1 MKFSVVIPLY
11 NKALYINC
19 TIESVLAQTFK
30 DFEVIVIDD
39 GSSDGSNELVAL
51 IKDPRLRLIRQTN
64 AGVSATR
71 NRGIELA
78 QGDWV
83 AFLDGDDWHHPRYL
97 ETLVAAQNAYPDADT
112 VATKFLPVPDSDGI
126 RPPHWLVSAEAP
138 DFELIKDL
146 PSRWMD
152 GPSLCTSSVAVRTAR
167 LRQMQPCFAI
177 GESCGEDLD
186 LWFRL
191 AEKTPIALAKVPMVA
206 YRVATA
212 GGLTMQHCPL
222 TMPSFLGR
230 MRVRAHSGTLTA
242 PQRRSALR
250 LVAQQE
256 VTFARQAVVSG
267 KRLQS
272 LLWLMHGRRAAS
284 SRRWWLTAVMTL
296 FLPGQ
301 LVEKWELWRVRRAV
315 QSVDFVDAG

>member
-11 NKALYINC
+11 NKAPYINC

-30 DFEVIVIDD
+30 DFEVIVVDD
-39 GSSDGSNELVAL
+39 GSSDGSAELVAL
-51 IKDPRLRLIRQTN
+51 VRDPRFRLTRQTN
-64 AGVSATR
+64 SGVSAAR
-71 NRGIELA
+71 NKGIALA
-78 QGDWV
+78 RGDWV

-112 VATKFLPVPDSDGI
+112 VATEFVPVPDSDGAW
-126 RPPHWLVSAEAP
+126 PPRWLVSAEAP

-146 PSRWMD
+146 PLRWMA
-152 GPSLCTSSVAVRTAR
+152 GPSLCASSLAVRTAR

-177 GESCGEDLD
+177 GETYGEDLD

-206 YRVATA
+206 YRVAVA
-212 GGLTMQHCPL
+212 GGLTMHHRAL
-222 TMPSFLGR
+222 TMPPFLHR
-230 MRVRAHSGTLTA
+230 MRARAHSGALTV

-256 VTFARQAVVSG
+256 VTFARQAVVAG

-272 LLWLMHGRRAAS
+272 LLWLMRGRRAAS
-284 SRRWWLTAVMTL
+284 SRRWWLTAIMTF

-301 LVEKWELWRVRRAV
+301 LVKKWQLWRVRRAV
-315 QSVDFVDAG
+315 HSIDVVDAG

>member
-191 AEKTPIALAKVPMVA
+191 AEETPIALAKVPMVA